1 MLSRVADS
9 LYWMARYLERA
20 ENTTRMID
28 ANVQILLEL
37 KPQAVERQLR
47 RVNESLGGPLDVS
60 GGITVPELEAALIFD
75 ASTPA
80 SIINSIMQAR
90 ENARQVREQISSEM
104 WSGLNGLYHFV
115 KQYDHDDLDQELPL
129 DFLSEVRKK
138 ISLFK
143 GEMDSTMSH
152 GEEWRFL
159 QIGRHL
165 ERAEAMSSML
175 RAHCGELCG
184 KAEIDDL
191 ELLALLRSANAFE
204 AYLKKY
210 TAAIESGKIIEFL
223 VLNPEHPYSVLYSAK
238 RLAQDVATLPE
249 GGLRRKRLQVERVVG
264 RFAASLE
271 FASVDEIVSAD
282 LANAL
287 KGVNEHC
294 VELHNAL
301 HETYIDYP
309 IEGSLPS

>member
-28 ANVQILLEL
+28 ANIQTMLEL

-47 RVNESLGGPLDVS
+47 RINESLGGPLDVS
-60 GGITVPELEAALIFD
+60 AGITVPELEAALIFD
-75 ASTPA
+75 ARTPA
-80 SIINSIMQAR
+80 SIINSVMQAR

-115 KQYDHDDLDQELPL
+115 KQYDHEDLSQELPL

-165 ERAEAMSSML
+165 ERAEAMSAML
-175 RAHCGELCG
+175 KAHCGELCG
-184 KAEIDDL
+184 QAEIDDL

-204 AYLKKY
+204 AYLKRY
-210 TAAIESGKIIEFL
+210 TANIESAKIVEFL
-223 VLNPEHPYSVLYSAK
+223 MLNAEHPYSVLYAAK
-238 RLAQDVATLPE
+238 RLAEDVATLPE
-249 GGLRRKRLQVERVVG
+249 GGVRRKRLQVQRVVG
-264 RFAASLE
+264 RFAAALE
-271 FASVDEIVSAD
+271 FCAVDEVLGTGLASALD
-282 LANAL
+282 N
-287 KGVNEHC
+287 VNGHC
-294 VELHNAL
+294 GELHNAL
-301 HETYIDYP
+301 HDTYIDYP
-309 IEGSLPS
+309 IEGSLPA

>member
-28 ANVQILLEL
+28 ANIQTMLEL

-47 RVNESLGGPLDVS
+47 RINESLGSPLDVS
-60 GGITVPELEAALIFD
+60 AGITVPELEAALIFD
-75 ASTPA
+75 SRTPA

-104 WSGLNGLYHFV
+104 WSGLNGLYHYV

-165 ERAEAMSSML
+165 ERAEAMASML

-184 KAEIDDL
+184 ESEIDDL

-210 TAAIESGKIIEFL
+210 TAAIESEKIVEFL
-223 VLNPEHPYSVLYSAK
+223 VLNSEHPYSVLYSAK
-238 RLAQDVATLPE
+238 RLREDVATLPE

-264 RFAASLE
+264 RFAADLEFSSVDQIVQSSLE
-271 FASVDEIVSAD
+271 K
-282 LANAL
+282 AL
-287 KGVNEHC
+287 ETVNDHC
-294 VELHNAL
+294 AQLHNAL
-301 HETYIDYP
+301 HQTYIDYP
-309 IEGSLPS
+309 IEGSLPA

>member
-28 ANVQILLEL
+28 ANIQTMLEL

-47 RVNESLGGPLDVS
+47 RINESLGAPLDVS

-75 ASTPA
+75 SRTPA
-80 SIINSIMQAR
+80 SIISSIMQAR

-115 KQYDHDDLDQELPL
+115 KQYDHEDLDQQLPL

-165 ERAEAMSSML
+165 ERAEAMSTLL
-175 RAHCGELCG
+175 RAHGEELCG
-184 KAEIDDL
+184 QQEIDDL

-210 TAAIESGKIIEFL
+210 TAAIASEKIIEFL
-223 VLNPEHPYSVLYSAK
+223 VLNPQHPYSVLYAAK
-238 RLAQDVATLPE
+238 RLSEDVATLPE
-249 GGLRRKRLQVERVVG
+249 GGLRRKRMQVERVVG
-264 RFAASLE
+264 RFAAALE
-271 FASVDEIVSAD
+271 FSSVEEVIGSGLTA
-282 LANAL
+282 AL
-287 KGVNEHC
+287 DTVNGHC
-294 VELHNAL
+294 AQLHNAL
-301 HETYIDYP
+301 HDTYIDYP
-309 IEGSLPS
+309 IEGSLPA